1 MRFVAVVFVNYR
13 VQEQPGYAA
22 LLHRELADRFGP
34 DAVFLAAQSIRPGDN
49 YVREIFANLR
59 DCEIV
64 LAIMGDRWAATLDA
78 DDFDW
83 VHHELATA
91 FAQGVRVVPVLVEDA
106 DLPTEAE
113 LPADIAALAH
123 CQYVKLR
130 HYSVDADLAQIV
142 SHLADLTPALA
153 DRRTGD
159 TVADGQPLVY
169 QPIHTPHCH
178 VGVIPGDIR
187 RVRSID
193 LWVNSE
199 NTDLRMARVTEFS
212 TSAVIRYWGA
222 ERDPYGQ
229 VLYDVIAAE
238 LAVRAGP
245 HRPVA
250 PGTVVVTGS
259 GALAETNNV
268 RHILHVAAVQGE
280 PGAGFVPVR
289 DIGWC
294 VTNTLVQATALARED
309 AGVRSVLFPLLGT
322 GMAGAALQPTARTM
336 LGAILDY
343 LEQEPNTPLRLIA
356 ILAYTERERSVLRHA
371 LRELPVAAVTE

>member
-1 MRFVAVVFVNYR
+1 MAVVFVNYR
-13 VQEQPGYAA
+13 VQEHPGYAA
-22 LLHRELADRFGP
+22 LLHRELADRFGA
-34 DAVFLAAQSIRPGDN
+34 DAVFLAAQSIRPGDD

-64 LAIMGDRWAATLDA
+64 LAVMGDRWVATLDK
-78 DDFDW
+78 DEFDW

-91 FAQGVRVVPVLVEDA
+91 FANGARVVPVLVEDA

-142 SHLADLTPALA
+142 GHLTALTPVLA

-159 TVADGQPLVY
+159 AVADGQPNVFR
-169 QPIHTPHCH
+169 PADTPNCRIA
-178 VGVIPGDIR
+178 VIPGDIR

-193 LWVNSE
+193 VWVNSE

-222 ERDPYGQ
+222 ERDESGR
-229 VLYDVIAAE
+229 VRKDVIAAE
-238 LAVRAGP
+238 LAARAGP

-250 PGTVVVTGS
+250 PGTVVVTGA
-259 GALAETNNV
+259 GALRETNNV
-268 RHILHVAAVQGE
+268 RHILHVAVVQGE
-280 PGAGFVPVR
+280 PGAGFRQVR

-294 VTNTLVQATALARED
+294 VTNTLVQATALARD
-309 AGVRSVLFPLLGT
+309 DTGVRSVLFPLLGT

-336 LGAILDY
+336 LRAILDY
-343 LEQEPNTPLRLIA
+343 LVQEPDTPLRLIA
-356 ILAYTERERSVLRHA
+356 ILAYTERERSVLRHV
-371 LRELPVAAVTE
+371 LRELRV

>member
-1 MRFVAVVFVNYR
+1 MAVVFVNYR

-22 LLHRELADRFGP
+22 LLHRELADRFGA

-64 LAIMGDRWAATLDA
+64 LAVMGKNWAATLDA

-83 VHHELATA
+83 VHQELTTA
-91 FAQGVRVVPVLVEDA
+91 FARGVRVVPVLVEDA
-106 DLPTEAE
+106 DLPAE
-113 LPADIAALAH
+113 SSLPADIAALAH

-130 HYSVDADLAQIV
+130 HYSVDADLAQIAG
-142 SHLADLTPALA
+142 HLTAMTPALV
-153 DRRTGD
+153 DRR
-159 TVADGQPLVY
+159 TVADGQPHLFR
-169 QPIHTPHCH
+169 PIHAPHCDIA
-178 VGVIPGDIR
+178 VIPGDIL

-193 LWVNSE
+193 MWVNSE

-212 TSAVIRYWGA
+212 ISAVIRYWGA
-222 ERDPYGQ
+222 ERDSSGR
-229 VLYDVIAAE
+229 VRRDVIATE
-238 LAVRAGP
+238 LASRAGP

-250 PGTVVVTGS
+250 PGTVVVTGA

-280 PGAGFVPVR
+280 PGAGFMPVR

-294 VTNTLVQATALARED
+294 VTNTLVQATALAGSD
-309 AGVRSVLFPLLGT
+309 THLRSVLFPLLGT
-322 GMAGAALQPTARTM
+322 GVGRAALQPTTRTM
-336 LGAILDY
+336 LRAILDF
-343 LEQEPNTPLRLIA
+343 LVREPNTPLRLIA
-356 ILAYTERERSVLRHA
+356 ILAYTERDRAVLRQV
-371 LRELPVAAVTE
+371 LRELPVAAVAE

>member
-1 MRFVAVVFVNYR
+1 MAVVFVNYR

-22 LLHRELADRFGP
+22 LLHRELADRFGA
-34 DAVFLAAQSIRPGDN
+34 DAVFLAAQSIRPGDD

-64 LAIMGDRWAATLDA
+64 LAVMGRDWAATLDT
-78 DDFDW
+78 DGFDW

-91 FAQGVRVVPVLVEDA
+91 FARGVRVVPVLVEDA
-106 DLPTEAE
+106 DLPAE
-113 LPADIAALAH
+113 SALPTDIAALAH

-130 HYSVDADLAQIV
+130 HYSMDADLAQIAGR
-142 SHLADLTPALA
+142 LTEMTPALV
-153 DRRTGD
+153 DRSTND
-159 TVADGQPLVY
+159 TVADGRPHVFR
-169 QPIHTPHCH
+169 PILAPNCRIAL
-178 VGVIPGDIR
+178 IPGDIR

-193 LWVNSE
+193 MWVNSE

-222 ERDPYGQ
+222 ERDESGR
-229 VLYDVIAAE
+229 VRRDVIATE
-238 LAVRAGP
+238 LASRAGP

-250 PGTVVVTGS
+250 PGTVVVTGA

-294 VTNTLVQATALARED
+294 VTNTLVQATALARAD
-309 AGVRSVLFPLLGT
+309 HGLRSVLFPLLGT
-322 GMAGAALQPTARTM
+322 GVGRAAPQPTARTM
-336 LGAILDY
+336 LRAILDF
-343 LEQEPNTPLRLIA
+343 LAQEPNTPLRLIA
-356 ILAYTERERSVLRHA
+356 ILAYTERELSLLLRA
-371 LRELPVAAVTE
+371 LRELPVAVVTE